1 MKEIF
6 FNVMWGGAIAVVGA
20 LAVAV
25 VTAIVGTIIDMVKDI
40 IKGNW

>member
-6 FNVMWGGAIAVVGA
+6 FNVLWVGAIAVVGT

-40 IKGNW
+40 IKGKW